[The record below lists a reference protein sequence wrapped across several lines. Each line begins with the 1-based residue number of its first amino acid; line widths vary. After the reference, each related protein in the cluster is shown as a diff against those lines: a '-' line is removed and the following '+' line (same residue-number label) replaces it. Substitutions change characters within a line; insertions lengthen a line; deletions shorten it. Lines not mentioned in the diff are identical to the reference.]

1 MCLVCNVQLTEVT
14 IVFPSNKRGGPDKSV
29 EEPVDALCVWSTRPI
44 RHAAWQ
50 HYSGKVRAYTFS
62 YVKLHKDSVHQNII
76 EMCLFFH
83 ELFKI

>member
-44 RHAAWQ
+44 RHAASDLFLQGMQ
-50 HYSGKVRAYTFS
+50 HG
-62 YVKLHKDSVHQNII
+62 NII
-76 EMCLFFH
+76 QVR
-83 ELFKI
+83 